1 MKHFA
6 FFMLFWV
13 AFSGFA
19 QNKVPI
25 DSLYRPDPFYL
36 EDQLYFGISYIALR
50 QLPEGLKQNGF
61 SNSIKFG
68 YVRDIPINEQRNFG
82 FALGLGYGH
91 DAYFQNLRISV
102 NEQSGDIEYQVL
114 ESDDF
119 QSNSFT
125 VNKIDF
131 PFEIRWRGSTP
142 TKYKFWRLYTGITTS
157 YVLGTSSNFVS
168 KNINITYTDIKI
180 INPWQFGFTASAGY
194 NTWNFNF
201 YYGLSNIIK
210 SNVEVDG
217 TIINMKEMR
226 FGVIY
231 YFL

>member
-1 MKHFA
+1 MKRFA
-6 FFMLFWV
+6 FFMLFWI
-13 AFSGFA
+13 AFSGYT
-19 QNKVPI
+19 QNKVPT
-25 DSLYRPDPFYL
+25 DSLYRPDPYYL

-50 QLPEGLKQNGF
+50 NLPAGIKQNGF
-61 SNSIKFG
+61 SNSIRLG
-68 YVRDIPINEQRNFG
+68 YVRDIPINEERNFG

-91 DAYFQNLRISV
+91 DSYFQNLRISIDETDGKV
-102 NEQSGDIEYQVL
+102 KYKILADAN
-114 ESDDF
+114 F
-119 QSNSFT
+119 QSNSFS
-125 VNKIDF
+125 VNKLEF

-157 YVLGTSSNFVS
+157 LVISTSSNYAT
-168 KNINITYTDIKI
+168 KNVDVVYRDIQI
-180 INPWQFGFTASAGY
+180 INPWQFGFTAAAGY

-210 SNVEVDG
+210 DDIKVDG
-217 TIINMKEMR
+217 VKMNMKEMR